1 MVLPTSPQGQPGLR
15 VLGTWTSIAPGEKQV
30 QACAGEEL
38 ADPSMGFLRLKGRGN
53 TSQGR
58 TPRADGWRAPGP
70 PGVGD
75 LCSACTQRQEIQ
87 DLGWNECGDVRG
99 EQEVPLL

>member
-1 MVLPTSPQGQPGLR
+1 MVFPTSPQGLCVPGTR
-15 VLGTWTSIAPGEKQV
+15 TSLAPGEKQV

-38 ADPSMGFLRLKGRGN
+38 ADPSLGFLRVKGRGD

-58 TPRADGWRAPGP
+58 TPRADGWRAPGA
-70 PGVGD
+70 PGGGD
-75 LCSACTQRQEIQ
+75 LCSACTQRQEVQ

-99 EQEVPLL
+99 EQEVPLP